1 MLKLTP
7 QGPDPRTTLSADAL
21 EAANARAKP
30 NVGVQQSDRWLVLGG
45 IIVVGFIGQMTFS
58 ALSDARQARAA
69 PVSVVQPASNQTKP
83 SPLASLPP
91 QKAVPKR
98 ETQVFLPA
106 QTQAPTPPAS
116 ASFTPPVVPYAPP
129 QPTYTNA
136 PTPVEDTNRRRA
148 PALVLDV
155 GMPEIAN
162 STGPISGATGGAGE
176 RLSREEQF
184 ADRVA
189 RSEMRAARAVRLDN
203 PGAIV
208 QQGTIIAGVLETA
221 INSDLPGFVRAIV
234 SQDVRSFDG
243 SRVLVPRGSRLIG
256 QYRSGLTTGQ
266 SRAFVIWTRL
276 IRPDGVSVQIASPT
290 TDTLGQAGLGGV
302 VDTRFFRRFGA
313 AILLSVI
320 GAGLDSLASNTNDND
335 IVIRNSEQAQNV
347 ASIALEREINIPP
360 RIRVAQG
367 TPIRIFTT
375 RDLDFSTG
383 AYVPQSPAVGQSVER
398 TASSVSNQVGT
409 NASPTGLSMPPA
421 QQPGVESAPSSA
433 IPKSADSAL
442 KGPSEL

>member
-1 MLKLTP
+1 MVKLTP

-58 ALSDARQARAA
+58 ALSDARQASAA
-69 PVSVVQPASNQTKP
+69 PTNATPPAASQAKP
-83 SPLASLPP
+83 SPLANLPP
-91 QKAVPKR
+91 TKPATKR
-98 ETQVFLPA
+98 ETQVFLPT
-106 QTQAPTPPAS
+106 QTQAPVAPAP
-116 ASFTPPVVPYAPP
+116 FVPPVVAYAPP
-129 QPTYTNA
+129 PQPYAATPA
-136 PTPVEDTNRRRA
+136 PVEDANRRRA

-155 GMPEIAN
+155 GMPEVA
-162 STGPISGATGGAGE
+162 STAGPISGAAGNGD

-189 RSEMRAARAVRLDN
+189 RAEMRAARAVRLDN
-203 PGAIV
+203 PSAIV

-256 QYRSGLTTGQ
+256 QYRSGLTVGQ

-320 GAGLDSLASNTNDND
+320 GAGLDSLANNNDND

-383 AYVPQSPAVGQSVER
+383 YTTESATGQSANRAAAPQQAVD
-398 TASSVSNQVGT
+398 TVPN
-409 NASPTGLSMPPA
+409 GLSMPP
-421 QQPGVESAPSSA
+421 PAPQMAPQMAAGTAVSTVNA
-433 IPKSADSAL
+433 APLADTP
-442 KGPSEL
+442 PSNRSPEP